1 MECCRWSAGHIS
13 GQAEATYL
21 TVMSLSSAS
30 PSPMIYNMADLLTF
44 DWAGLTYRLPS
55 LYYQ

>member
-13 GQAEATYL
+13 PQAEATYL

-44 DWAGLTYRLPS
+44 DWASLT
-55 LYYQ
+55 